1 VTLGEEFVC
10 RSAAR
15 KTKLRCC
22 VTTRHLR
29 SDVLIGQNEIET
41 VDDFTYLGRST
52 NNQRAMSRYHEINS
66 ILGIATATF
75 TFNQRPKIYGSQ
87 DVNINMRLD
96 NLDVLSISP
105 CGCKTWHLISN
116 QETKLDAFD
125 SRCIRTILGIKCS
138 DFNVN
143 AGVTTICQRRLDWLF
158 HVPRLP
164 LRDFP
169 TRCSGGRQ
177 KKKPAQNKLA
187 PDHPERF
194 PTSKQ
199 ELEGYQE
206 DGCRPIYECV
216 DCVLGGTTR
225 ELLITSK
232 YMAFSGI

>member
-1 VTLGEEFVC
+1 
-10 RSAAR
+10 
-15 KTKLRCC
+15 
-22 VTTRHLR
+22 
-29 SDVLIGQNEIET
+29 
-41 VDDFTYLGRST
+41 
-52 NNQRAMSRYHEINS
+52 
-66 ILGIATATF
+66 
-75 TFNQRPKIYGSQ
+75 
-87 DVNINMRLD
+87 MRLD
-96 NLDVLSISP
+96 NFDVLSVSLG
-105 CGCKTWHLISN
+105 GCKTWHLISN

-143 AGVTTICQRRLDWLF
+143 AGITTICQRRLDWLW

-199 ELEGYQE
+199 ELEGHQE

-216 DCVLGGTTR
+216 DCVLGRTTR